1 MSSTAEDQ
9 KLVESGEV
17 STADQPS
24 EQDFDEIAESI
35 YLEYKRRKTNRRG
48 LERHWKEID
57 RQLKM
62 QPINPHKRLPSGR
75 IDVRKRWMAEME
87 LPLQAQTL
95 EVLTADARRLIIP
108 PSGSWYKPT
117 VELSDEYESTLTGLE
132 LNQFNQLVPTGDEP
146 AAKIAGDTNDIAN
159 TFLQHEANILLTGI
173 HDYFRSMYDF
183 DQSLD
188 LINAEAFKYS
198 IGIGRCKLVTRPN
211 VMSMAKGSIGK
222 TVTFPALIPVT
233 IKNTYLDDSP
243 HATMVEG
250 EWIDAGVIQSRQ
262 IKLKDLQVAASLGSQ
277 DPNSDDGGWKPEN
290 IENVDSDSTGHV
302 LVLDFE
308 GDIVVP
314 RASRTSTVLRGVL
327 FTIFVGKSSGKYL
340 NKVIRFRYR
349 QAPFNSYLQFP
360 YHQENVED
368 TYATSPLM
376 KGRPIQMAAADGFN
390 RLMDSASLKVTPP
403 VGYDRTDMYFAQMGG
418 PAIAPYAHWPTTT
431 PVSVHD
437 EVGGDPV
444 AMANIFTTLVQLYYD
459 VTGVQQPRLGQQ
471 TVSHTTAFAK
481 GAELERGVIRTV
493 DYVTSILKGPLTK
506 LLHME
511 KHYLKETLGRRMT
524 PVYIDGFKAW
534 MEVNRDVIPDNVWYN
549 ATGAGEPIEQE
560 RQRQIRFAAAQQ
572 AVQLDIL
579 NVQLGQTPNID
590 IGKLQDAILA
600 EGGWTD
606 VDAIKTDP
614 SVSGSLQ
621 NTAQTAG
628 DGDGTALPAAIQALA
643 VTGGGG

>member
-1 MSSTAEDQ
+1 MSATEQDQ
-9 KLVESGEV
+9 KRIEGGEV
-17 STADQPS
+17 SQADRPTD
-24 EQDFDEIAESI
+24 EDFSDIAEAI
-35 YLEYKRRKTNRRG
+35 FLEFKRRKGNRRQ

-62 QPINPHKRLPSGR
+62 SPINPHKRLPSGR
-75 IDVRKRWMAEME
+75 IDARKRWMAEME

-108 PSGSWYKPT
+108 AEGTWYRPT
-117 VELSDEYESTLTGLE
+117 VELSDDYEQTLTGLE
-132 LNQFNQLVPTGDEP
+132 LNDRQQLVPTGKEP

-159 TFLQHEANILLTGI
+159 TFLQHEANMLVSGI
-173 HDYFRSMYDF
+173 HDYYRSMYDF

-198 IGIGRCKLVTRPN
+198 IGLGRCKLVTRPN
-211 VMSMAKGSIGK
+211 VMSMAKASIGK
-222 TVTFPALIPVT
+222 TVTFPALIPVS
-233 IKNTYLDDSP
+233 IKATYLDDSP

-250 EWIDAGVIQSRQ
+250 EYIDAGVIQSRD
-262 IKLKDLQVAASLGSQ
+262 IKLADLQIAASLGSE
-277 DPNSDDGGWKPEN
+277 DPKTDDGGWMPDK
-290 IENVDSDSTGHV
+290 IEGVEPDSTGHI

-314 RASRTSTVLRGVL
+314 RATRTSTVLRGVL
-327 FTIFVGKSSGKYL
+327 FTIIIGKASGKHV
-340 NKVIRFRYR
+340 NRVVRFRYR

-418 PAIAPYAHWPTTT
+418 PAIAPYAHWPTTS

-437 EVGGDPV
+437 EVGGDPQ

-493 DYVTSILKGPLTK
+493 DYVTATLKGPLTK

-511 KHYLKETLGRRMT
+511 KHYLEQTLGKRMT

-534 MEVNRDVIPDNVWYN
+534 MEVNRDALPDNVWYN
-549 ATGAGEPIEQE
+549 AIGAAEPLEEE
-560 RQRQIRFAAAQQ
+560 RRRQTRFAGAQQ

-579 NVQLGQTPNID
+579 NVQLGQKPNID
-590 IGKLQDAILA
+590 IAKLQDAILA
-600 EGGWTD
+600 ESGWTD
-606 VDAIKTDP
+606 IDAIKTD
-614 SVSGSLQ
+614 SNVSGSLQ
-621 NTAQTAG
+621 SRADTASQ
-628 DGDGTALPAAIQALA
+628 GDGTALPAAIQALSTA
-643 VTGGGG
+643 TGR